1 MKGKGDPGGKK
12 KFAICFCRRME
23 ADDATLEAAAYFDAM
38 VEALKEEKGWAKST
52 VATMLNR
59 MQKKGLIHYEE
70 RGRARLY
77 FPAVEQ
83 EAVALRETH
92 SFLQRVYRGSVG
104 MMLNALLEED
114 RLSQEEIE
122 ELHEILRKADR

>member
-1 MKGKGDPGGKK
+1 MQ
-12 KFAICFCRRME
+12 I
-23 ADDATLEAAAYFDAM
+23 

>member
-1 MKGKGDPGGKK
+1 
-12 KFAICFCRRME
+12 ME
-23 ADDATLEAAAYFDAM
+23 RKNSPSASAEEWKLMTLLWEAPRTLMQM

-114 RLSQEEIE
+114 RLSQEEIA

>member
-1 MKGKGDPGGKK
+1 
-12 KFAICFCRRME
+12 ME
-23 ADDATLEAAAYFDAM
+23 RKNSPSASAEEWKLMTLLWEAPRTLMQM

>member
-1 MKGKGDPGGKK
+1 MALLWEKP
-12 KFAICFCRRME
+12 R
-23 ADDATLEAAAYFDAM
+23 TLMQM

-59 MQKKGLIHYEE
+59 MQKKGLIRYEE

-104 MMLNALLEED
+104 MMLNTLLEED

>member
-1 MKGKGDPGGKK
+1 MTLLW
-12 KFAICFCRRME
+12 E
-23 ADDATLEAAAYFDAM
+23 APRTLMQM

-59 MQKKGLIHYEE
+59 MQKKGLIHYEA

>member
-1 MKGKGDPGGKK
+1 MKGKSDPGGKK
-12 KFAICFCRRME
+12 NSPSASAEEWE
-23 ADDATLEAAAYFDAM
+23 ADDATLGGAAYFDADGGSA
-38 VEALKEEKGWAKST
+38 EGRKGWAKST

-70 RGRARLY
+70 QGRARLY

-104 MMLNALLEED
+104 MMLNACLRED

>member
-1 MKGKGDPGGKK
+1 MVAGK
-12 KFAICFCRRME
+12 R
-23 ADDATLEAAAYFDAM
+23 L
-38 VEALKEEKGWAKST
+38 WAVHPQLSP
-52 VATMLNR
+52 V
-59 MQKKGLIHYEE
+59 
-70 RGRARLY
+70 

-92 SFLQRVYRGSVG
+92 SFFQRVYRGRVG